1 MTVPEFRTIGITN
14 IPEVRPGD
22 NLASLLTK
30 AAQEQNTPLLGD
42 DILVVTQKIVSK
54 AEGNLVK
61 LSDVIPSEFARQ
73 FAERHQRDPRQIEVV
88 LRESKR
94 IVKMDRGVLI
104 TETHHGFICAGA
116 GVDASNIKED
126 DTVSTLPKD
135 PDVSARRIQEAI
147 HQTKGIVVPV
157 IITDTFGRP
166 WREGLTEVAIGI
178 SGLLPLKDY
187 RGTTDN
193 YGHHLQVTV
202 TAVADELAAC
212 AGLVSNKTDNI
223 PAAIIRG
230 YPYENGNG
238 SFRDLL
244 RDPNLDLFR

>member
-1 MTVPEFRTIGITN
+1 MTVPEFRVIGITGV
-14 IPEVRPGD
+14 PEVRPGD
-22 NLASLLTK
+22 NLTSLLTQ
-30 AAQEQNTPLLGD
+30 AAQKQSTPLLDD
-42 DILVVTQKIVSK
+42 DILVITQKIVSK

-61 LSDVIPSEFARQ
+61 LSDITPSEFARQ
-73 FAERHQRDPRQIEVV
+73 FGERHQRDPRQIEVV

-116 GVDASNIKED
+116 GVDASNIKD
-126 DTVSTLPKD
+126 NDTVSTLPKD
-135 PDVSARRIQEAI
+135 PDSSARKIQEAI
-147 HQTKGIVVPV
+147 HQTLGIVVPV
-157 IITDTFGRP
+157 VITDTFGRP
-166 WREGLTEVAIGI
+166 WREGLTEVAIGV

-187 RGTTDN
+187 RGATDS
-193 YGHHLQVTV
+193 YGQYLQVTI

-230 YPYENGNG
+230 YPYESGNG